1 MHCKTKAKLLQN
13 SKISFTIFL
22 SAMVIFTVASCSSGE
37 TTVIKTAKSLIFFPD
52 TYERQYQ
59 LGDVISTTL
68 SDVEWF
74 AKKIDGDWYVTLH
87 GKLSNIDNLP
97 REARQMVSVYK
108 NFGFDITKVIYS
120 FDFLI
125 QGKYG
130 QIYSGG
136 AYYDGEYSEAEDAT
150 INSNLRLLYMIHDN
164 TVKN

>member
-1 MHCKTKAKLLQN
+1 
-13 SKISFTIFL
+13 
-22 SAMVIFTVASCSSGE
+22 
-37 TTVIKTAKSLIFFPD
+37 
-52 TYERQYQ
+52 
-59 LGDVISTTL
+59 
-68 SDVEWF
+68 
-74 AKKIDGDWYVTLH
+74 
-87 GKLSNIDNLP
+87 
-97 REARQMVSVYK
+97 MVSVYK